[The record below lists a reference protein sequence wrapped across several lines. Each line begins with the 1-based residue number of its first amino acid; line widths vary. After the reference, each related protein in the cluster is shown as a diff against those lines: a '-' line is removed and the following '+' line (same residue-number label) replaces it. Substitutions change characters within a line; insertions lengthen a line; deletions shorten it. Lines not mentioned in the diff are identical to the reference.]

1 MKLAPPSLSQD
12 GPRHPGPDGGLDLA
26 RQGGPN
32 LSDRKSPLV
41 PAKRHVWTRARR
53 RLRELA
59 DEVWSLPGPGVV
71 TGASDDDP
79 SGIATYSLTGA
90 QTGYRL
96 LWTSILTL
104 PLNAAIQNMCARI
117 GLVTGSGLAAV
128 LRRHYSRRLLLT
140 LVALLFVAN
149 TVNIGADIAAVAAGI
164 NLLTGL
170 PQGAVVVPVG
180 IAIAVSEIFLPYR
193 VFANYLKILT
203 LALFA
208 YIIDAFFASPDWGK
222 ALRNTFV
229 PQMSLSSTFITTVV
243 AILGTTISP
252 YLFFWQTSEEVEE
265 MHRRHIAE
273 GSEPELRRAQI
284 DVDTGMLLANVVFYF
299 IVLTTAA
306 TLFPAGIRHINT
318 AREAAEAL
326 RPLAGSQAEI
336 IFAIGFIG
344 TGLLSIPVLAGSAA
358 YAVAE
363 VFDWREGLEEKPLQA
378 PQFYAVIALATAIG
392 LGIALSGVGAIRA
405 LFIAAVV
412 NGVISPVLIA
422 AILVVSN
429 DQRVLGRHRNGL
441 FSNVLGIATIAV
453 MALAATGMAVTFLL
467 S

>member
-1 MKLAPPSLSQD
+1 MSN
-12 GPRHPGPDGGLDLA
+12 RE
-26 RQGGPN
+26 
-32 LSDRKSPLV
+32 SPVV
-41 PAKRHVWTRARR
+41 PASRSTLTRAGR
-53 RLRELA
+53 RLREVLGEA
-59 DEVWSLPGPGVV
+59 WSLPGPGVV

-90 QTGYRL
+90 ETGYRL
-96 LWTSILTL
+96 LWTSVLTL
-104 PLNAAIQNMCARI
+104 PLNAAVQNMCARI
-117 GLVTGSGLAAV
+117 GLVTGSGLASV
-128 LRRHYSRRLLLT
+128 LRRHYSRRLLLM

-164 NLLTGL
+164 GLLTGA
-170 PQGAVVVPVG
+170 PERAVVVPVG
-180 IAIAVSEIFLPYR
+180 IAIAVTEIVVSYR

-208 YIIDAFFASPDWGK
+208 YIVDAFFAGPDWGK
-222 ALRNTFV
+222 ALRHTFV
-229 PQMSLSSTFITTVV
+229 PELSLNPTFITTIV

-265 MHRRHIAE
+265 MHDRHIAE

-284 DVDTGMLLANVVFYF
+284 DVDAGMVLANIVFYF

-306 TLFPAGIRHINT
+306 TLFPAGVRHINT

-429 DQRVLGRHRNGL
+429 DKRVLGRHRNGIV
-441 FSNVLGIATIAV
+441 SNVLGIATIAV
-453 MALAATGMAVTFLL
+453 MALAAIAMAATFLIG
-467 S
+467 